1 MDTEKYFVKEMHM
14 FKDLEE
20 LIATVRE
27 EEESKENLYYGH
39 LFRTKWEWTIAYSK
53 LYAHIDRTALEVIP
67 QVQVIDL
74 WIICA
79 DTNT

>member
-27 EEESKENLYYGH
+27 EEESKENLYYGI
-39 LFRTKWEWTIAYSK
+39 LFKKKGLNE
-53 LYAHIDRTALEVIP
+53 
-67 QVQVIDL
+67 
-74 WIICA
+74 
-79 DTNT
+79 N